1 MKKNYVLDTN
11 VLLHDPRAIFNF
23 QDNEVIIPIHV
34 IEEIDTFKK
43 QMNELGQSA
52 RYVARCLDEF
62 REEGTLAAGVPLPGG
77 GRVRILFASG
87 GRLPEELSLVGP
99 KKDNLILAVALDLAR
114 REPQVPTILVSK
126 DVNMR
131 IKADAMGLRAENY
144 ETDRV
149 PEEDVYKGN
158 FELEVEPEEFD
169 RFFADGFLPFQP
181 NGHHPN
187 ECVLLRDR
195 ARHTHTVL
203 ARLASDRQRLVPLLD
218 NKKPLWG
225 LRPRNKEQYYA
236 IDLLMDPEVKLV
248 TLVGKAGTGKTLLA
262 IAAGLQQTTEDKLYH
277 RLLVSRPILP
287 LGRDIG
293 FLPGDVDDK
302 LNPWMRPIYDNVEL
316 LLELRYGQ
324 STNRTY
330 QDLISRGVLA
340 IEPLT
345 YIRGRSIPNQFL
357 LIDEAQNLTPIE
369 AKTILTRAGDNT
381 KVVMTGDPS
390 QIDNPYVDSLSNG
403 LSTVVARFKDQPI
416 SGHVA
421 LVKGERSP
429 LAELASNVL

>member
-1 MKKNYVLDTN
+1 VS
-11 VLLHDPRAIFNF
+11 RSQA
-23 QDNEVIIPIHV
+23 
-34 IEEIDTFKK
+34 
-43 QMNELGQSA
+43 
-52 RYVARCLDEF
+52 
-62 REEGTLAAGVPLPGG
+62 G
-77 GRVRILFASG
+77 GRVRILFAG
-87 GRLPEELSLVGP
+87 AKLPEDLSAVGG
-99 KKDNLILAVALDLAR
+99 KKDNLILAAALDLAR

-126 DVNMR
+126 DINMR
-131 IKADAMGLRAENY
+131 IKSDAMGLRAENY

-149 PEEDVYKGN
+149 QEEDIYSGN
-158 FELEVEPEEFD
+158 FELEVEPEDFD
-169 RFFADGFLPFQP
+169 RFFSDGFLPFEP

-187 ECVLLRDR
+187 ECVLLRNR
-195 ARHTHTVL
+195 ARHTHTIL
-203 ARLASDRQRLVPLLD
+203 ARLAPDRLKLIPLLD
-218 NKKPLWG
+218 SKKPVWG

-236 IDLLMDPEVKLV
+236 LDLLMDPAIKLV

-262 IAAGLQQTTEDKLYH
+262 IAAGLQHTTEDKLYH

-293 FLPGDVDDK
+293 YLPGDIDDK
-302 LNPWMRPIYDNVEL
+302 LNPWMRPIYDNIEL

-324 STNRTY
+324 STTKTY
-330 QDLISRGVLA
+330 QDLIGRGALA

-381 KVVMTGDPS
+381 KVVFAGDPS

-403 LSTVVARFKDQPI
+403 LSTVVARFKDH
-416 SGHVA
+416 S
-421 LVKGERSP
+421 RSP
-429 LAELASNVL
+429 ATCP

>member
-11 VLLHDPRAIFNF
+11 VLLHDPRAIYNF
-23 QDNEVIIPIHV
+23 QDNDVMIPIHV

-43 QMNELGQSA
+43 QMNELGQAA
-52 RYVARCLDEF
+52 RQIARNLDAF
-62 REEGTLAAGVPLPGG
+62 RELGPLAGGVELPGG
-77 GRVRILFASG
+77 GKLRIFFAG
-87 GRLPEELSLVGP
+87 AEVPAGLDVVGHH
-99 KKDNLILAVALDLAR
+99 KDNLILASALELAR
-114 REPQVPTILVSK
+114 GETERPTILVSK

-131 IKADAMGLRAENY
+131 IKADALGLRAENY

-149 PEEDVYKGN
+149 SADEVYTGT
-158 FELEVEPEEFD
+158 FELEADAEELE
-169 RFFADGFLPFQP
+169 RFHADGHLPFEP
-181 NGHHPN
+181 AGHLPN
-187 ECVLLRDR
+187 ECVLLRNR
-195 ARHTHTVL
+195 ARQNHTVL
-203 ARLASDRQRLVPLLD
+203 ARLAPDRRRLVPLVD
-218 NKKPLWG
+218 TKRGIWG

-236 IDLLMDPEVKLV
+236 LDLLLDPEVKLV

-277 RLLVSRPILP
+277 RVLVSRPVLP

-293 FLPGDVDDK
+293 FLPGDIEDK

-316 LLELRYGQ
+316 LLELRHGER
-324 STNRTY
+324 TNRTY
-330 QDLISRGVLA
+330 QDLIGRGVLA

-357 LIDEAQNLTPIE
+357 LVDEAQNLTPIE

-381 KVVMTGDPS
+381 KVVLAGDPS

-403 LSTVVARFKDQPI
+403 LSTVIARFKEQGI

-421 LVKGERSP
+421 LLKGERSP
-429 LAELASNVL
+429 LAELAANIL